1 MEEQMI
7 EKLTELLSQLKAVL
21 QTAKNRN
28 GNEEVLKTKIDEL
41 EHEKTAALEL
51 IKEMQEELQKF

>member
-1 MEEQMI
+1 MI

>member
-1 MEEQMI
+1 MEEQII

>member
-1 MEEQMI
+1 MI

-51 IKEMQEELQKF
+51 INQMQKELQKF

>member
-21 QTAKNRN
+21 QTPKNRN

-41 EHEKTAALEL
+41 
-51 IKEMQEELQKF
+51 